1 MLKRRCGDGG
11 NYGRAAPLTT
21 TREREPVFIT
31 KSKTDSSPFP
41 VRPACLAEHNIFWR
55 NNVDAVCLGNNG
67 PKQYPIPPR
76 WRGHGYRPPF
86 PRPTLHYSLFPSTKE
101 SCAGKRLGWILAT
114 NIFFHLADLSLNF
127 AKMHSPPLGRFFS
140 QIMIYTW
147 FIRVIIE
154 FYFISHPPRNRLLYS
169 ILPKLIDRRIT

>member
-1 MLKRRCGDGG
+1 MGELRHWRR
-11 NYGRAAPLTT
+11 
-21 TREREPVFIT
+21 RERESPYLSRRVKLTAVHFLFVLPVWLNII
-31 KSKTDSSPFP
+31 SSDETTWTPF
-41 VRPACLAEHNIFWR
+41 VWETMDR
-55 NNVDAVCLGNNG
+55 NNTQSLLGG
-67 PKQYPIPPR
+67 ADTDTDHHFHAPR
-76 WRGHGYRPPF
+76 YVLF
-86 PRPTLHYSLFPSTKE
+86 SLSIDE
-101 SCAGKRLGWILAT
+101 RILGAGKRLGWILAT